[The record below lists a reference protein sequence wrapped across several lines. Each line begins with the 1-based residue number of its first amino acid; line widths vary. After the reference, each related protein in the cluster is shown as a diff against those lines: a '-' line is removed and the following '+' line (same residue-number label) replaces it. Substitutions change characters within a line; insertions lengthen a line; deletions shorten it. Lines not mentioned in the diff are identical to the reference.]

1 MAKGEKQVINSE
13 ELVPGDIVLLSDGN
27 SVPADLRLLEVVNL
41 QVGEMIL
48 TGESVPIEKRFVC
61 RLVHVVDFIRL
72 EQLSSGTLPLGIERT
87 WRLCLLLCPRHA
99 KMAVRI
105 MTSF

>member
-48 TGESVPIEKRFVC
+48 TGESVPIEKTV
-61 RLVHVVDFIRL
+61 RL
-72 EQLSSGTLPLGIERT
+72 
-87 WRLCLLLCPRHA
+87 
-99 KMAVRI
+99 
-105 MTSF
+105 